1 MHQNHVFRYCPV
13 CGADLRSVTLKA
25 HEPMRL
31 VCAACDF
38 IFYLD
43 PKLAALSVVE
53 MDGEIVLLKRGIE
66 PQRGKW
72 VLPGGF
78 VDRGEE
84 VKAAAI
90 RETEEECGVRTRIK
104 DLLGVYSYPGVVV
117 VIVAYLAEYLSG
129 NLIAGDET
137 EAVRLIRPREI
148 PWDDLAFQ
156 STIDALKD
164 YCHLKNG
171 GY

>member
-1 MHQNHVFRYCPV
+1 MHQNDVFRYCPV
-13 CGADLRSVTLKA
+13 CGADLQSVKVRA

-31 VCAACDF
+31 VCAACHF
-38 IFYLD
+38 VFYLD

-53 MDGEIVLLKRGIE
+53 MDGEIVILKRGIE

-104 DLLGVYSYPGVVV
+104 DLLGVYSYPGVMV
-117 VIVAYLAEYLSG
+117 VIVAYIAAHVSG
-129 NLIAGDET
+129 NLIVGDET
-137 EAVRLIRPREI
+137 DAVRLIRPTEI
-148 PWDDLAFQ
+148 PWDELAFQ

-164 YCHLKNG
+164 YCRLQEVG
-171 GY
+171 E

>member
-1 MHQNHVFRYCPV
+1 
-13 CGADLRSVTLKA
+13 LKA
-25 HEPMRL
+25 HEPTRL
-31 VCAACDF
+31 VCVACDF

-53 MDGEIVLLKRGIE
+53 IEGEIVCLKRGIE

-90 RETEEECGVRTRIK
+90 RETEEECGVKTRIK

-129 NLIAGDET
+129 DLLAGDET
-137 EAVRLIRPREI
+137 EAVRLIKPSEI
-148 PWDDLAFQ
+148 LWDDLAFQ

-164 YCHLKNG
+164 YCHLKNVRH
-171 GY
+171 

>member
-1 MHQNHVFRYCPV
+1 MHQNDVFRYCPV
-13 CGADLRSVTLKA
+13 CGADLQSVKLKA

-31 VCAACDF
+31 VCAACHF
-38 IFYLD
+38 VFYLD

-53 MDGEIVLLKRGIE
+53 MDGEIVVLKRGIE

-72 VLPGGF
+72 ILPGGF

-84 VKAAAI
+84 VKAAAV

-104 DLLGVYSYPGVVV
+104 DLLGVYSYPGVMV
-117 VIVAYLAEYLSG
+117 VIVAYVAEFVSG

-137 EAVRLIRPREI
+137 EAVRLIRPTEI
-148 PWDDLAFQ
+148 PWDELAFQ

-164 YCHLKNG
+164 YCHLKDVG
-171 GY
+171 D

>member
-1 MHQNHVFRYCPV
+1 
-13 CGADLRSVTLKA
+13 
-25 HEPMRL
+25 MRL

-164 YCHLKNG
+164 YHHLKNRED
-171 GY
+171 